1 MCINYARIEL
11 WYRQLGNREGKKL
24 DVAPKTSHLTSLIGR
39 EHAVTNVQK
48 CKKHVQSV

>member
-1 MCINYARIEL
+1 MLEL
-11 WYRQLGNREGKKL
+11 NSGIGSLETEKEKKL